1 MPIRATIISL
11 AAIFLAFALEHLPM
25 PSLLS
30 WLQPLWLLLVLTV
43 LILHAPQYF
52 GLWLAIPL
60 GLMMDVENNQLFGV
74 HVLTFGVHIVLLQLL
89 YRRLQTFH
97 FLQLTL
103 PVAVMVILHQVVLYV
118 AIAMVSEN
126 RTPVSI
132 WQPALTSALVWPW
145 LYAIVHIS
153 IRRLNLS

>member
-1 MPIRATIISL
+1 MAIRATIITL
-11 AAIFLAFALEHLPM
+11 ATIFMAIALEHLPM

-30 WLQPLWLLLVLTV
+30 WLQPLWLLLVITV

-60 GLMMDVENNQLFGV
+60 GFMMDVENNQLFGV
-74 HVLTFGVHIVLLQLL
+74 HVITFGVHIVLLQLF

-103 PVAVMVILHQVVLYV
+103 PVALMVMLHQVLLYM
-118 AIAMVSEN
+118 AIALVGEN
-126 RTPVSI
+126 RTPVPI
-132 WQPALTSALVWPW
+132 WQPVLTSALVWPW
-145 LYAIVHIS
+145 LYAIVHMS

>member
-1 MPIRATIISL
+1 MAIRATIITL
-11 AAIFLAFALEHLPM
+11 ATLFMAFALEHLPM

-30 WLQPLWLLLVLTV
+30 WLQPLWLLLVITV
-43 LILHAPQYF
+43 LVLHAPQYF

-60 GLMMDVENNQLFGV
+60 GLMMDVENNQLLGV
-74 HVLTFGVHIVLLQLL
+74 HVITFGVHIVLLQLL
-89 YRRLQTFH
+89 YRRLHTFH

-103 PVAVMVILHQVVLYV
+103 PVALMVILHQVILYL
-118 AIAMVSEN
+118 AIALVSEN

-132 WQPALTSALVWPW
+132 WQPALTSVLVWPW
-145 LYAIVHIS
+145 LYTIVHMS